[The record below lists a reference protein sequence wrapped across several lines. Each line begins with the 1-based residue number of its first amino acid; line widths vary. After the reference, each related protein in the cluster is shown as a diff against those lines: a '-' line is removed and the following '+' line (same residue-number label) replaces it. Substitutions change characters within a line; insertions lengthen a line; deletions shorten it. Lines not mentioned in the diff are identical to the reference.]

1 MTKVNIPDQNIVEV
15 VCFSHPRLEWSIWI
29 GVGNLIQ
36 QGTREIHQN
45 LSREQQSDSD
55 FLKEKC
61 ATVNM
66 DKSGNCMPRC
76 SKDYED

>member
-1 MTKVNIPDQNIVEV
+1 MTKFNIPDQNIVEV
-15 VCFSHPRLEWSIWI
+15 VWFSHPRLEWSMWI
-29 GVGNLIQ
+29 GVGKLIQ

-45 LSREQQSDSD
+45 LSREQQSASD

-66 DKSGNCMPRC
+66 DNPKIACLEVARP
-76 SKDYED
+76 